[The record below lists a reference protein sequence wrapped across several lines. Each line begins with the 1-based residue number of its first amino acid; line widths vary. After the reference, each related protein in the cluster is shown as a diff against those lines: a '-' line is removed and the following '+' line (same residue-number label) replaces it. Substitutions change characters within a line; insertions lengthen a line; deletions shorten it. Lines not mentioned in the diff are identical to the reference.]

1 LITGKKI
8 KVTIQRVGDIPTP
21 IKLKLIYE
29 SESIEEIYFSA
40 KVWEDDDSEFVIDH
54 DLSDVLKEVQLGD
67 LTIPDSNREN
77 NIFVVH

>member
-1 LITGKKI
+1 M
-8 KVTIQRVGDIPTP
+8 GDIPTP

-29 SESIEEIYFSA
+29 NESTEEIYFSA
-40 KVWEDDDSEFVIDH
+40 KVWKDDDREFKIDH
-54 DLSDVLKEVQLGD
+54 NLSDDLKEVQLGD